1 MVHIL
6 LFDTY
11 PRLGRRTEVDDHVPS
26 IEIGEYLDHKKIFC
40 GGSDSQSSHLLASQ
54 PIRLSRMAPFDLSSR
69 LMNHILTNVRFFHAW
84 YQPTTPISESIVLV
98 SLSVKSESIAGWLS
112 TESNRFW
119 GQLTFPFRQ
128 NSPNSEVFVEDVSS
142 KCVCERRVVPW
153 HSPKPVVAHLW
164 RRCHTHLGAISPPW
178 S

>member
-69 LMNHILTNVRFFHAW
+69 LMNHILTNVRFFSCLISTNYPDIRIHRPC
-84 YQPTTPISESIVLV
+84 QPVCQIREHSRLTLDGIQPVLGATYL
-98 SLSVKSESIAGWLS
+98 SLS
-112 TESNRFW
+112 
-119 GQLTFPFRQ
+119 
-128 NSPNSEVFVEDVSS
+128 S
-142 KCVCERRVVPW
+142 K
-153 HSPKPVVAHLW
+153 
-164 RRCHTHLGAISPPW
+164 
-178 S
+178 